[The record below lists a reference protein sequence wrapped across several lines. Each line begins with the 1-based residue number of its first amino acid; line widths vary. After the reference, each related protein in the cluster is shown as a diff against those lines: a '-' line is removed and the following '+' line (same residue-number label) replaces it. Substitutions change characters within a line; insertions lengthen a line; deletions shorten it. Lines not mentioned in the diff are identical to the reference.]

1 MIRALLVPV
10 LVAAVV
16 AGPARGDEPDAKK
29 AVGDF
34 SKRMT
39 DTMVKGDA
47 AALTAMLADDWRFTG
62 PEGTHDKAS
71 VLAGIKAGTLKY
83 LVMDKSKLEVRVYG
97 DAAVVT
103 GHGGSGR
110 RSRSTVTGSRRT
122 PACSRRCSSRRVESG
137 NASPSTCR
145 RPWSRTAS
153 NVVPMPAVKTGRTT
167 RCT

>member
-10 LVAAVV
+10 LLAVVV

-34 SKRMT
+34 SKQIS

-47 AALTAMLADDWRFTG
+47 AALTAMLADDWRVTT
-62 PEGTHDKAS
+62 PDGTHDKAS

-103 GHGGSGR
+103 GTIRAKIAVDGRELMSTDLFTEVLVKKGGKWQCVTVHGS
-110 RSRSTVTGSRRT
+110 
-122 PACSRRCSSRRVESG
+122 
-137 NASPSTCR
+137 
-145 RPWSRTAS
+145 
-153 NVVPMPAVKTGRTT
+153 PAVAKDGK
-167 RCT
+167 

>member
-34 SKRMT
+34 SKQMT

-47 AALTAMLADDWRFTG
+47 AALKAMLADDWRVTT
-62 PEGTHDKAS
+62 PDGTHDKAS
-71 VLAGIKAGTLKY
+71 TLAGIKAGTLKY

-103 GHGGSGR
+103 GTIRAKIAVDGREQTSTDLFTEVFVKKGGKWQC
-110 RSRSTVTGSRRT
+110 VTGHTS
-122 PACSRRCSSRRVESG
+122 
-137 NASPSTCR
+137 
-145 RPWSRTAS
+145 
-153 NVVPMPAVKTGRTT
+153 PAVARDGK
-167 RCT
+167 

>member
-34 SKRMT
+34 SKQMT

-47 AALTAMLADDWRFTG
+47 AALKAMLADDWRVTT
-62 PEGTHDKAS
+62 PDGTHDKAF

-83 LVMDKSKLEVRVYG
+83 LVMDKSKVEVRVYG

-103 GHGGSGR
+103 GTIRAKFAVDGREQTSTDLFTEVHVKKGGKWQCVTVHGS
-110 RSRSTVTGSRRT
+110 
-122 PACSRRCSSRRVESG
+122 
-137 NASPSTCR
+137 
-145 RPWSRTAS
+145 
-153 NVVPMPAVKTGRTT
+153 PAVAKDGK
-167 RCT
+167 